1 MQADGSCLAQR
12 SILQT
17 LVLPPHYTGGAEY
30 ALRTSSVGNTPTAQ
44 ATRSQMPYA
53 SPRAP
58 RSPRMGVA
66 IVYRKNGSASVQA
79 QPTEDAAEFAP
90 DSGGRVKKRAR

>member
-1 MQADGSCLAQR
+1 
-12 SILQT
+12 
-17 LVLPPHYTGGAEY
+17 
-30 ALRTSSVGNTPTAQ
+30 
-44 ATRSQMPYA
+44 
-53 SPRAP
+53 
-58 RSPRMGVA
+58 MGVA